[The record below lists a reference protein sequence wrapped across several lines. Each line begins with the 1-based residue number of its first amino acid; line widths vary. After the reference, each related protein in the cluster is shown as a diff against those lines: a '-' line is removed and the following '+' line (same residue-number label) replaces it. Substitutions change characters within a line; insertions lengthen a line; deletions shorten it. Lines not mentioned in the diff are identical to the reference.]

1 MDTFIAHK
9 VIETLTSPAGI
20 LALLSGTMIG
30 YIVGIIPV
38 IGQGFALI
46 VLLPLAFFIQPEIAF
61 IVYASMFGGAD
72 QGGSVTSILM
82 NIPGNVANITTI
94 LDGYPMAR
102 SGQAGRA
109 IGISAGCSIIG
120 TVIGIATLIAV
131 IPLMSAILHGFGSRE
146 YFLTVIMG
154 MVIASLTSGEGGFI
168 KGLVGGCL
176 GMLCSFIGDDSISG
190 HLRFTGGISYFSGG
204 VPLIAFVIGLYALG
218 ELLMLQ
224 GAQESIA
231 PEGFARATFSDTF
244 KGVWES
250 FRAWRAVIRASVVG
264 VLVGIVPGLGGAV
277 AQYASYGLAK
287 MMARDRSAFGKG
299 NPIGVIAS
307 EAANNARD
315 GSSMIPTLFL
325 GIPGGPEMAI
335 LLGIFLIFGIT
346 PGPGMALNHMD
357 LTWIIIVS
365 LMLGNVLATIISIS
379 CSPFLSKITTLP
391 ITLLNAFTLP
401 VCLVALYSAN
411 GEIWDFVVTGLLCV
425 LGMLM
430 KRTGYPLGPV
440 VIGYVLAPLA
450 ERSFHATLQS
460 GYYDPLNFFRSPLA
474 IGLTAVILGGIIVP
488 AVLALKKHFEKN
500 RRSKNIEMPDS
511 ANDLKETAGST
522 NRCEGMLVAMILV
535 VVAILFGVRAP
546 YYGLKESGL
555 WPLVITIGMLIA
567 ASLVFVSEMKGGF
580 LRKDERILGFL
591 SRSDLLFLA
600 QEWKKLVPVLGWLF
614 LYIVLSIVVGLHV
627 ANLVSVFILLRVLG
641 HLNMAKSAIWSLIV
655 HACIYLFFCV
665 GLKILLWPGI
675 IPTLIPD
682 IIGGGRLN
690 AFF

>member
-1 MDTFIAHK
+1 MDAFIAQK
-9 VIETLTSPAGI
+9 VVETLTSPTGI
-20 LALLSGTMIG
+20 LALLSGTVIG

-38 IGQGFALI
+38 IGQGFGLI
-46 VLLPLAFFIQPEIAF
+46 VLLPLAFFIRPEIAF

-82 NIPGNVANITTI
+82 NIPGNVANITTV

-109 IGISAGCSIIG
+109 IGISAGCSIMG

-154 MVIASLTSGEGGFI
+154 MVISSLTSGEGSFI

-190 HLRFTGGISYFSGG
+190 HLRYTGGIGYFSGG
-204 VPLIAFVIGLYALG
+204 MPLIAFVIGLYALG

-231 PEGFARATFSDTF
+231 PEGFARATFSDTYR
-244 KGVWES
+244 GVWES
-250 FRAWRAVIRASVVG
+250 FKAWGAVLRASVVG

-277 AQYASYGLAK
+277 AQYASYGVAK
-287 MMARDRSAFGKG
+287 MMARDRSTFGKG

-365 LMLGNVLATIISIS
+365 LMLGNVLATIISFS

-391 ITLLNAFTLP
+391 ITLVNAFTLP
-401 VCLVALYSAN
+401 VCMVALYSAN
-411 GEIWDFVVTGLLCV
+411 NEIWDFVVTGSLCV
-425 LGMLM
+425 LGILM
-430 KRTGYPLGPV
+430 KRTGYPLGPL

-450 ERSFHATLQS
+450 EKSFHATLQS

-474 IGLTAVILGGIIVP
+474 LGLTAVILGGLIVP
-488 AVLALKKHFEKN
+488 AVLAVKKRYKKN
-500 RRSKNIEMPDS
+500 RPMIEKPDS
-511 ANDLKETAGST
+511 ANGPKQIACSG
-522 NRCEGMLVAMILV
+522 NRCEGILVATIFV
-535 VVAILFGVRAP
+535 VAAILFGIRAP
-546 YYGLKESGL
+546 LYGLMESGL
-555 WPLVITIGMLIA
+555 WPLVITIGMLVA
-567 ASLVFVSEMKGGF
+567 ASSVFVSE
-580 LRKDERILGFL
+580 LRSSFPRKEDRILGFL
-591 SRSDLLFLA
+591 GRSDVLQLA
-600 QEWKKLVPVLGWLF
+600 QDWGKLLPVLGWLI
-614 LYIVLSIVVGLHV
+614 LHIALSIVVGLHV
-627 ANLVSVFILLRVLG
+627 ANLLSVFVLLRFLG
-641 HLNMAKSAIWSLIV
+641 HLNLAKSVIWSLIV

-675 IPTLIPD
+675 VPTLIPD

-690 AFF
+690 PFF